1 MSSLFSECL
10 PFKSTGRQWRRIFS
24 EINRAASPPGYAI
37 ALKPRRRKKF
47 FIFLITEF
55 WNLAEGIIP
64 ISAVFGEYWSSSE
77 HAWIGSLIFYPIT
90 ASQWV
95 NVPHFSLP
103 NVTFKNGQNF
113 RSFIWFFS
121 NHTVFSYNSPLF
133 KAIFS
138 DIRDIFLTISE
149 NPFFQKSLD
158 NLHSSCYNQATRHA
172 VTHDLAKEGYYAKQ
186 VSKRKDANKKAYR

>member
-1 MSSLFSECL
+1 MAANFFRNQPRSIATRLRNSTQAEETKKIFYFFDNGVL
-10 PFKSTGRQWRRIFS
+10 KSRGRHHPDKRRIWRVLVKLGARL
-24 EINRAASPPGYAI
+24 NRQP
-37 ALKPRRRKKF
+37 F
-47 FIFLITEF
+47 
-55 WNLAEGIIP
+55 
-64 ISAVFGEYWSSSE
+64 
-77 HAWIGSLIFYPIT
+77 FYPIT

-95 NVPHFSLP
+95 YVPHFSLP

-121 NHTVFSYNSPLF
+121 NHTVFSYNSPVF

-138 DIRDIFLTISE
+138 DIRDIFLTIRE

-186 VSKRKDANKKAYR
+186 VSKRKYANKKAYR